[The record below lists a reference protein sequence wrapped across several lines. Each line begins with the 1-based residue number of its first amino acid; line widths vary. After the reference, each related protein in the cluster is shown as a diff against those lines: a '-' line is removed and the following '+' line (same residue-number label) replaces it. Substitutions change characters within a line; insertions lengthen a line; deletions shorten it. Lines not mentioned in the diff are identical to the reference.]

1 MKRFLSM
8 WIAVAVAGLA
18 CGVAVCG
25 AQSASQET
33 AANAPAGDVVPA
45 RLIKRVEPRYPG
57 IATANQVDGDVVMNA
72 TIATDGTVKDIKVTH
87 GLPQLVD
94 GAVHA
99 VSQWQYEPMR
109 VNGVATPFKT
119 VISVHFR
126 FAANALS
133 PTAPAP
139 PPVELPVPPAARS
152 QLPPPPEGVMR
163 ISGRSMA
170 ANLES
175 RVEPVYPQ
183 DAVAL
188 DARGT
193 VLVLATIRKTGEV
206 SDVQVE
212 SGPERF
218 RKAAMDA
225 VKQWRYHP
233 YEVEGQAVDVQ
244 TTIALNFAPPS

>member
-1 MKRFLSM
+1 M
-8 WIAVAVAGLA
+8 WIVVAVVGMVGGAPDSRA
-18 CGVAVCG
+18 QGV
-25 AQSASQET
+25 SQET
-33 AANAPAGDVVPA
+33 AAKAPLGDFVPA

-57 IATANQVDGDVVMNA
+57 IAAANQVDGDVVMKGTVA
-72 TIATDGTVKDIKVTH
+72 VDGTVKNIKVTH

-94 GAVHA
+94 AAVHA

-109 VNGVATPFKT
+109 VNGVATPFEA
-119 VISVHFR
+119 VIVVHFH
-126 FAANALS
+126 FAANAPS

-139 PPVELPVPPAARS
+139 PPVEVPLPPAARA

-163 ISGRSMA
+163 ISGRVMA

-175 RVEPVYPQ
+175 RVEAVYPA

-206 SDVQVE
+206 SEVQVV

-218 RKAAMDA
+218 RDAASNA
-225 VKQWRYHP
+225 VRQWRYHP
-233 YEVEGQAVDVQ
+233 YEVDGEAVDVQ
-244 TTIALNFAPPS
+244 TTMTLNFAPPN